1 MEFLAILYDQE
12 SREDRWFQMISAIK
26 PYAFGAR
33 CHGFLLAALRF
44 MCPLTAE
51 DTAEALRDSEDDDSK
66 VFFAK
71 RLKRG
76 VKRLLE
82 GLATESLMVV
92 SVVSFGLQEFNYML
106 LSEAKD
112 PRLQP
117 TATAV
122 QGPSLLRKLLQGD
135 LDQEDCKWFQGSS
148 GER

>member
-33 CHGFLLAALRF
+33 CHGFLLAALRL

-92 SVVSFGLQEFNYML
+92 SIVSFRLQEFN
-106 LSEAKD
+106 
-112 PRLQP
+112 
-117 TATAV
+117 
-122 QGPSLLRKLLQGD
+122 
-135 LDQEDCKWFQGSS
+135 
-148 GER
+148 